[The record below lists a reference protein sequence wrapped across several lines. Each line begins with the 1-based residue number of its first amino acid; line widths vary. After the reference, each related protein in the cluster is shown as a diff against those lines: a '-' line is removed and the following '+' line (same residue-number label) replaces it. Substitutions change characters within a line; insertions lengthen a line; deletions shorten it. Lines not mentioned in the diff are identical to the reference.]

1 MRRDTITDLDSTIY
15 CIAIH
20 AIVIVA
26 VFQKHIGF
34 SGINARLSQAW
45 LNSVT
50 VEVRGIP
57 DRMVCHRFVVPCRMV
72 HLHAMPGKAIESM
85 SHFTITQRL
94 MERHTSQLYKY
105 CAPDQP
111 I

>member
-45 LNSVT
+45 LNSMT

-57 DRMVCHRFVVPCRMV
+57 DRVVSHRFVMARMMV
-72 HLHAMPGKAIESM
+72 HFHTMPGNAIERM
-85 SHFTITQRL
+85 SHLLIP
-94 MERHTSQLYKY
+94 H
-105 CAPDQP
+105 
-111 I
+111 